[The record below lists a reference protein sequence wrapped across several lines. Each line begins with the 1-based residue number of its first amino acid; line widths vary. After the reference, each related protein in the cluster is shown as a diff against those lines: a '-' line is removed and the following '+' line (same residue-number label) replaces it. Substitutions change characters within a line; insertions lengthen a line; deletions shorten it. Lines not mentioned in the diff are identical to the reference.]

1 VADTIATL
9 HKELGNEQQ
18 AREEA
23 KKDAETLTR
32 AVKDL
37 KKIVDQLSTHVPA
50 LEAQVKTMSGT
61 IVDVNI
67 EL

>member
-32 AVKDL
+32 EVKDL